1 MQFRAFIQKCF
12 AGDASSST
20 VDRIMVAYPADPDFV
35 SRDVNPVS
43 AFARLNVLDRAHLL
57 KPLPLSARTCMY
69 PLTGFFLACTHFLVG
84 PVQAYRSLSGRL
96 YRWFRK
102 EDNARGRL

>member
-1 MQFRAFIQKCF
+1 
-12 AGDASSST
+12 
-20 VDRIMVAYPADPDFV
+20 
-35 SRDVNPVS
+35 
-43 AFARLNVLDRAHLL
+43 
-57 KPLPLSARTCMY
+57 MY